1 MLKSGAGLFGSPMN
15 LATETPA
22 DSNGSES
29 EEDLQV
35 DPKSIKAEQ
44 AAALEQATRK
54 RAGIPELE
62 LDALPSTI
70 AIKMMSFGL
79 GYKSKIYSGN

>member
-22 DSNGSES
+22 
-29 EEDLQV
+29 
-35 DPKSIKAEQ
+35 KSIKAEQ
-44 AAALEQATRK
+44 AAALEQAARK